1 MKTCPNCKYNSLI
14 FVVNGISGFWDVT
27 KINKFEVMIILY
39 NNINKLNDNI
49 FHIKII
55 IHV

>member
-1 MKTCPNCKYNSLI
+1 MNETPR
-14 FVVNGISGFWDVT
+14 FWGVT
-27 KINKFEVMIILY
+27 KINKFEVMILLY
-39 NNINKLNDNI
+39 NNINKMNDNK

>member
-1 MKTCPNCKYNSLI
+1 M
-14 FVVNGISGFWDVT
+14 NGTPGFWGVT
-27 KINKFEVMIILY
+27 KINKFDVMILLY
-39 NNINKLNDNI
+39 NNINKMNDNI